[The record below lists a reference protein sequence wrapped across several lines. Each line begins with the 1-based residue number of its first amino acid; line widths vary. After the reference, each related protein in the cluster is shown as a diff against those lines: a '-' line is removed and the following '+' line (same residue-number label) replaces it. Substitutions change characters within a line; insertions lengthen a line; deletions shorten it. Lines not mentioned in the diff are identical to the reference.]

1 MIQGLCNRCLFD
13 EVNELFFETD
23 DNGCS
28 PDDCTYNIVIQA
40 LLQNNETF
48 RGLQL
53 LQEMFARGFSIHR
66 STVIVVLKVVSD
78 DGLDQSVKQQILL
91 GLHNLK
97 WYDILGQL
105 VFHVCN
111 SVACSL
117 GLFVSLVKDI
127 FQLLVLFFYI
137 NAIFVCIN
145 FHLIVS
151 L

>member
-13 EVNELFFETD
+13 EVNELFIEMD
-23 DNGCS
+23 ENDCS

-78 DGLDQSVKQQILL
+78 DGLDQSVKR
-91 GLHNLK
+91 
-97 WYDILGQL
+97 YDILEQL

-127 FQLLVLFFYI
+127 FQLLVLFYI

-145 FHLIVS
+145 LHLLIS